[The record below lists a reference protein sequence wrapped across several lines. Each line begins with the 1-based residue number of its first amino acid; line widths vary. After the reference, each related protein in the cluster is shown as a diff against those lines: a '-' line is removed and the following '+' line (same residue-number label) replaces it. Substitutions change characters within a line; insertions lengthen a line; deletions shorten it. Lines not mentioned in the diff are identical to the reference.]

1 MHESFPS
8 SSGGEQQPQYEAP
21 IENQPEQ
28 VEVVGDNIEYSIPS
42 TQALGQEVLETID
55 SHEEERSFEDSVEK
69 TPVIDTAESLADRQE
84 KLAKGIKIVVGGPPH
99 SGKSVF
105 IEALTQNLDKD
116 NTFSFSAAPDG
127 EGPWLQRHYDNPDVV
142 KLRQKGKFTP
152 EFVADRKK
160 KINDWEGPLMII
172 DVGGRTSEENAQMI
186 EGATHAIILAGDL
199 SKVAEWRDFFEENN
213 VEVIAKL
220 HSHYQGDHD
229 IQRPM
234 EPEKSHI
241 TSSVHHL
248 ERGEY
253 AADRETIQQV
263 AGLIS
268 GLVDGNN
275 AYKQSHEGEN
285 ANPFEVFIPETFKD
299 LPSEIIERTI
309 TTRDGKQKQVQN
321 KQILR
326 SAIPQIY
333 EKALDFDDQPAWL
346 NGPVNSWEAI
356 ALAMAFEDAG
366 SNDVRLRGPDG
377 YIPVEKLPEVE
388 EVDTRWWEAPQ
399 QQGEIDGK
407 PIYVIHNTAHASNN
421 PVSPKDL
428 ETMTVPKLPENAIV
442 VISTQGPNWLKASI
456 ASGYKDKVSG
466 IAAFQPGEGSTIAW
480 AEDRDMLGGIINYKE
495 GIANLEMPAISADQ
509 YKKDANRNLMEMSR
523 TAHGTIDVSASNT
536 KAESIEVDENA
547 NIADLATSGFD
558 RAIDIA
564 YEAKEH
570 HFESA
575 AELRKFV
582 ETIAMTVNG
591 GIVKDGML
599 IRSGEDSDKYPYTR
613 IADLPATMDNF
624 YGQLLER
631 INDPNADP
639 VETAAFAEYGI
650 DLTGHFF
657 SDGCGK
663 TAKAISS
670 FVLMRQNHKLPDY
683 ARGQDRSYKENRA
696 EYYAHAPKQIQGID
710 QNEDIRAYHDFVDYY
725 RTLF

>member
-1 MHESFPS
+1 
-8 SSGGEQQPQYEAP
+8 
-21 IENQPEQ
+21 
-28 VEVVGDNIEYSIPS
+28 
-42 TQALGQEVLETID
+42 
-55 SHEEERSFEDSVEK
+55 
-69 TPVIDTAESLADRQE
+69 
-84 KLAKGIKIVVGGPPH
+84 
-99 SGKSVF
+99 
-105 IEALTQNLDKD
+105 
-116 NTFSFSAAPDG
+116 
-127 EGPWLQRHYDNPDVV
+127 
-142 KLRQKGKFTP
+142 
-152 EFVADRKK
+152 
-160 KINDWEGPLMII
+160 MII

-234 EPEKSHI
+234 EPEKSHV

-268 GLVDGNN
+268 GLVDGNT

-285 ANPFEVFIPETFKD
+285 VNPFEVFIPEVFKD

-333 EKALDFDDQPAWL
+333 EKALNFDEQPAWL

-356 ALAMAFEDAG
+356 ALALAFEDAG
-366 SNDVRLRGPDG
+366 SQDVRLRGLDG
-377 YIPVEKLPEVE
+377 YIPVKALPETE
-388 EVDTRWWEAPQ
+388 EVDARWWDAPE
-399 QQGEIDGK
+399 QQGEINGQ
-407 PIYVIHNTAHASNN
+407 PVYLVHNTAHVSNN
-421 PVSPKDL
+421 PINPSDL
-428 ETMTVPKLPENAIV
+428 NSMTVPKVPENALII
-442 VISTQGPNWLKASI
+442 ISTQGPNWLKASI
-456 ASGYKDKVSG
+456 ASGYKGKVAG

-480 AEDRDMLGGIINYKE
+480 AQNSDMLGGIIDYKE
-495 GIANLEMPAISADQ
+495 GLASLEMPAISAEQ
-509 YKKDANRNLMEMSR
+509 YRKDANRNLMEMSR
-523 TAHGTIDVSASNT
+523 TAHDTIDVLASST
-536 KAESIEVDENA
+536 KAESIEVDKNA
-547 NIADLATSGFD
+547 NVADLALNGFD
-558 RAIDIA
+558 RAIDMA
-564 YEAKEH
+564 YEAKDH
-570 HFESA
+570 HFESP

-582 ETIAMTVNG
+582 ETVAMTVNG

-613 IADLPATMDNF
+613 ISDLPNAMDSF
-624 YGQLLER
+624 YGQLLAR
-631 INDPNADP
+631 IDNPDADP
-639 VETAAFAEYGI
+639 VETAAFVEYGI

-683 ARGQDRSYKENRA
+683 ARGKLEVTKKIVPNTMLM
-696 EYYAHAPKQIQGID
+696 H
-710 QNEDIRAYHDFVDYY
+710 QNKFKVSIRMKMLEHTMISLTTTGRYSKNG
-725 RTLF
+725 RLS